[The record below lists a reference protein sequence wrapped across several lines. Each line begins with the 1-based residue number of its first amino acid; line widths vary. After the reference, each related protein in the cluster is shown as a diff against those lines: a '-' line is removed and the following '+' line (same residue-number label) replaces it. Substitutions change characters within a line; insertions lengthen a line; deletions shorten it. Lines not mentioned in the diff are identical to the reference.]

1 MRNRIINICL
11 FRWSKNF
18 FWLALFLF
26 LSFFFLYLMR
36 FSESLFREV
45 DELKRN
51 NFDITNGTHE
61 KKS

>member
-1 MRNRIINICL
+1 MRNRIINMCL

-26 LSFFFLYLMR
+26 LFLFLYLMR